1 MDLHFHPKRKEK
13 NVCLLK
19 TSDISRWREV
29 QEYSGFHWF
38 NFLNSVI
45 GTSSLRRAA
54 QLKKKFPHL
63 EFRDIVSFHDKL
75 WVLDKAPWRVIKV
88 DAKSSIKADLYYL
101 TSFRTV
107 SRLILIW
114 RLLDSVNTDKLMW
127 SGCRT
132 VCMLFLYL
140 TAFTEREFKYPL
152 KEARWEGRVQCH
164 NPGCCWAEENG
175 LGESHWSGEWQSIE
189 YCSESACLPL
199 RPCVCLIEDVHLV
212 CWIHGHIPL
221 RSDVVQGGFDLFVS
235 LHT

>member
-1 MDLHFHPKRKEK
+1 M
-13 NVCLLK
+13 
-19 TSDISRWREV
+19 

-132 VCMLFLYL
+132 ACMLFLYL